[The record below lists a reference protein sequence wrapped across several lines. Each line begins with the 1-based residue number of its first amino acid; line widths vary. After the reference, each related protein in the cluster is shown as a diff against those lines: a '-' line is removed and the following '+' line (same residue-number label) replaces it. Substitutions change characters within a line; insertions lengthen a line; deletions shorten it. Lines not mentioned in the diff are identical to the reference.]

1 MLSPVLTK
9 DSFPNQE
16 IILKRAADL
25 AEALYSMPR
34 NNQLGLGAPRSPPT
48 SMPFNSYT
56 GQLAVS
62 VQDTAASQWTEG
74 WLNSFTLSEVP
85 RH

>member
-1 MLSPVLTK
+1 MLTSILIEI
-9 DSFPNQE
+9 FPNQE

-74 WLNSFTLSEVP
+74 GYNQLQYLEETLN
-85 RH
+85 